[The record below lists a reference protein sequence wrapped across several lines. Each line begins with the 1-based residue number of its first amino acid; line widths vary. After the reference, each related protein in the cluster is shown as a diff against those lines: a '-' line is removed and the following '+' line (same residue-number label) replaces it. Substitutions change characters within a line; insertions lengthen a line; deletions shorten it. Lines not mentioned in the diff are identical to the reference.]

1 MRKTLMLLGL
11 TIALALIAGCTSTT
25 VTLNVVALKPV
36 NEGKVGDATD
46 GESRVVEIRIY
57 QLKDDAKFKAA
68 TVEDVWTNA
77 EGALGDSMIAVKLG
91 ESVFPEDAN
100 GQANGKQITIDPL
113 DANTKFIG
121 ILALFSD
128 SDDGERKVVVPLDQA
143 DDVLFELTGY
153 WIKGTTVN
161 DVFELQKAFGRDE
174 DGRVGDEFARI
185 AVVLANPRLV
195 VAQVI
200 QVFDEPHVPLHCQR
214 RVLAD
219 TVERREED
227 AELHPAWSKSHD
239 LLLPWAPWAAPTCSR
254 A

>member
-11 TIALALIAGCTSTT
+11 TIALALVAGCTSTT

-153 WIKGTTVN
+153 HITIKK
-161 DVFELQKAFGRDE
+161 Q
-174 DGRVGDEFARI
+174 
-185 AVVLANPRLV
+185 
-195 VAQVI
+195 
-200 QVFDEPHVPLHCQR
+200 
-214 RVLAD
+214 
-219 TVERREED
+219 
-227 AELHPAWSKSHD
+227 
-239 LLLPWAPWAAPTCSR
+239 
-254 A
+254 